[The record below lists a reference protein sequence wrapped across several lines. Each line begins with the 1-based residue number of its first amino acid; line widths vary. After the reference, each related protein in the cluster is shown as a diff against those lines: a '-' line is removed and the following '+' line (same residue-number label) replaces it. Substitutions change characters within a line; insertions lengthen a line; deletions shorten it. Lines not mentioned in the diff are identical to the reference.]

1 MDTDPKPI
9 LSKLAILSLVIPSFL
24 AISPYILLL
33 LFNFIFG
40 PYPSDKV
47 DAVLARMRDVLHL
60 SSDRVVSIPPFITV
74 FVALLLAIP
83 AIVHVRKSHGT
94 RRGYL
99 WPITSLILIPLY
111 FLEGLILTMFLFAE
125 IFL

>member
-1 MDTDPKPI
+1 MDTDTKPR

-60 SSDRVVSIPPFITV
+60 NSDRVVSIPPFITV
-74 FVALLLAIP
+74 FVALLLAIL
-83 AIVHVRKSHGT
+83 AIVHIRKNHGT

-111 FLEGLILTMFLFAE
+111 FLEGLILTMFFFAE
-125 IFL
+125 MFL